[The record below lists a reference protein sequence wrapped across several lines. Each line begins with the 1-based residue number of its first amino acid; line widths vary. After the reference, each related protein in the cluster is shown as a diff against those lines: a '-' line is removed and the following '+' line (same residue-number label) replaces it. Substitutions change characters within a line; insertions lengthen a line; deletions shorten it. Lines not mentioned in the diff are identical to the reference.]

1 MVATKE
7 TFQKWCQRKHFYGD
21 LVSISLTFPQGKDYV
36 TRTLQDKEEDKI
48 LESYVAGMKI
58 ENGQL
63 TLPAASNLQEGFD
76 LFYQRR
82 SLRKT
87 YQYEV
92 EGEQFSLTVCKDQ
105 ERNVC
110 PYEPDTRNIEE
121 IPAKVFYA
129 FYLE

>member
-1 MVATKE
+1 
-7 TFQKWCQRKHFYGD
+7 
-21 LVSISLTFPQGKDYV
+21 
-36 TRTLQDKEEDKI
+36 
-48 LESYVAGMKI
+48 MKI

-63 TLPAASNLQEGFD
+63 TLPPASELQDGFD

-105 ERNVC
+105 ARNVC
-110 PYEPDTRNIEE
+110 PYEPNTRNIEE
-121 IPAKVFYA
+121 IPAKVFTLFILNDFCDQYGNRHKKKD
-129 FYLE
+129 